1 MTAID
6 RAPSNQEN
14 ALPFTRPE
22 FVERR
27 VWRNLFV
34 VIILAVA
41 SSGLA
46 ADFTLT
52 LGVGLGGALAL
63 LNYRWLS
70 SSLREVLGA
79 GSDKTP
85 PGTMLRFAV
94 RWLVIAALGL
104 IANQTG
110 YFEGVGILAGLFAPA
125 VAVIIEAVY
134 VVYRTLSSGTRND
147 C

>member
-1 MTAID
+1 MTALD
-6 RAPSNQEN
+6 RAPLDQEE

-27 VWRNLFV
+27 VWRNIF
-34 VIILAVA
+34 VIIIVAVA
-41 SSGLA
+41 FSGLA
-46 ADFTLT
+46 ADFRFT
-52 LGVGLGGALAL
+52 LGLALGGALAV
-63 LNYRWLS
+63 LNYWWLR
-70 SSLREVLGA
+70 SSLRAVLGA
-79 GSDKTP
+79 GSEKTP

-110 YFEGVGILAGLFAPA
+110 YFEATGILVGLLTPA
-125 VAVIIEAVY
+125 VAVIVEAGY

-147 C
+147 Y